1 MVTMASTGQQ
11 EVQESPSASAAA
23 PAAGGVIPAEQGHL
37 VWLRGLGVRFLIEG
51 DQTGGRFALVE
62 HPLRPR
68 ALGSPLHTHQDED
81 EYAYVLEGRV
91 GVQIGDQA
99 SVLGPGAVAV
109 MPRGVPHAF
118 WNAGEG
124 EAPARLL
131 MVLSPAGF
139 ERYFAA
145 MAPLLPPAAAEAD
158 LAGVATVRDRHHLTV
173 DPASVPALTERY
185 GLRPY

>member
-1 MVTMASTGQQ
+1 MVTMAATGRH
-11 EVQESPSASAAA
+11 EFQESPTASAAVH
-23 PAAGGVIPAEQGHL
+23 AAGGVIAAEQDHV
-37 VWLRGLGVRFLIEG
+37 VWIRGLGVRFLIDG

-91 GVQIGDQA
+91 GVQIGNLA
-99 SVLGPGAVAV
+99 SILGPGAVAV
-109 MPRGVPHAF
+109 MPRAVPHAF

-145 MAPLLPPAAAEAD
+145 MAPLLPPAAAAPD
-158 LAGVATVRDRHHLTV
+158 LAGIAAIRDRHHLTV
-173 DPASVPALTERY
+173 DATSVPALTERY